1 MGHGRLRSRAGGVQ
15 RQRRAW
21 TRAGRSADSPSLDRS
36 PPRSRLFG
44 TANPSSLCHTRTTTH
59 IKQTQ
64 LSSCLY
70 FLPTLFFLSSLHLHL
85 PPRPPTAM
93 HSESDDAATVHGLT
107 YPPSFLDVLP
117 VLRHRQDPHPP
128 IRALTAA
135 HFSDLH
141 LKHLTAHAP
150 DHVLFPFLHGL
161 EGDNE
166 QQNAFFSS
174 SRSKGD
180 VPSFRGLIW
189 VACDEDEEE
198 MCDTEDL
205 EDDDDDYSTSSSLD
219 SFEPADLEDD
229 VAMELD
235 PTVEGPMV
243 NGCPPPEPLKKVPL
257 TPSPVPLTTSIH
269 PPPPPLVHSPPAF
282 LTSSFRVRELL
293 RMRSGE
299 AGAHVNAFVEPRIPD
314 GISLRNFGIQV
325 VSADFFSGSAD
336 TGTIGRIWQSDWAI
350 G

>member
-1 MGHGRLRSRAGGVQ
+1 
-15 RQRRAW
+15 
-21 TRAGRSADSPSLDRS
+21 
-36 PPRSRLFG
+36 
-44 TANPSSLCHTRTTTH
+44 
-59 IKQTQ
+59 
-64 LSSCLY
+64 
-70 FLPTLFFLSSLHLHL
+70 
-85 PPRPPTAM
+85 M

>member
-1 MGHGRLRSRAGGVQ
+1 
-15 RQRRAW
+15 
-21 TRAGRSADSPSLDRS
+21 
-36 PPRSRLFG
+36 
-44 TANPSSLCHTRTTTH
+44 
-59 IKQTQ
+59 
-64 LSSCLY
+64 
-70 FLPTLFFLSSLHLHL
+70 
-85 PPRPPTAM
+85 M
-93 HSESDDAATVHGLT
+93 HPISDDAATVHGLT
-107 YPPSFLDVLP
+107 YPPTLLDSLP
-117 VLRHRQDPHPP
+117 VVRLRQDPYPP

-135 HFSDLH
+135 QFSDLH
-141 LKHLTAHAP
+141 LSHLTAHAP

-174 SRSKGD
+174 SRPKGD
-180 VPSFRGLIW
+180 VPFFRGLVW

-198 MCDTEDL
+198 MCDAEDL
-205 EDDDDDYSTSSSLD
+205 EDDDDDDYSTSSSLD

-257 TPSPVPLTTSIH
+257 TPSPVPLTSTVH
-269 PPPPPLVHSPPAF
+269 PPPPPLVHSAPAF

-293 RMRSGE
+293 RTRTGE
-299 AGAHVNAFVEPRIPD
+299 AGTHVNAFVEPRIPD

-325 VSADFFSGSAD
+325 VSGIFFSRSAD
-336 TGTIGRIWQSDWAI
+336 SATIGRIWKLHWAN